1 MNILY
6 IDHYAGSP
14 EMGMEFR
21 PYYLSQEWIKRG
33 HSVII
38 IAGDYSHLR
47 KKNPIVEKDFSSE
60 EVDGIEYLWVK
71 TGKYSGNGMKRA
83 LTMERFV
90 RKLYLH
96 AKRIAKEWKPDVVIA
111 SSTYP
116 LDTYPA
122 QKIAKKA
129 KAKYIHE
136 VHDMWPATLYEVG
149 GMSKNHPFVV
159 VMQIAENSAYKH
171 ADAVVS
177 LLPCA
182 KEYME
187 NHGLRKN
194 RFFHVP
200 NGIVTEE
207 WEDSKPLPEGH
218 AELLKQLHDKGKF
231 IVGYFGGHALS
242 NCLSTLVEAAAQTK
256 EKDIHFVL
264 VGDGVEKENLK
275 QSAQGMTN
283 VSFLPAVNKKA
294 IPTLTKEFDCIYIG
308 AKNSPLYRF
317 GVCMNK
323 IYDSM
328 MAGKPAVV
336 AINAPFTPL
345 EECGSGLIVPPEDA
359 GAIVRAIL
367 QIKSM
372 SVEERKAMGEKGR
385 IEATTKYTYRELAQ
399 QFVEIMEKSRSI
411 V

>member
-6 IDHYAGSP
+6 IEHYAGSP

-21 PYYLSQEWIKRG
+21 PYYLSQEWIKQG
-33 HSVII
+33 HSVTI

-47 KKNPIVEKDFSSE
+47 KKNPTITKDFTR
-60 EVDGIEYLWVK
+60 EVIDGIEYIWVK
-71 TGKYSGNGMKRA
+71 TGEYSGNGMKRA

-96 AKRIAKEWKPDVVIA
+96 AKRIAKKWKPEVVIA

-122 QKIAKKA
+122 QKIANKA

-149 GMSKNHPFVV
+149 GMSKKHPFVV
-159 VMQIAENSAYKH
+159 VMQKAENSAYKH

-187 NHGLRKN
+187 KHGLRKD

-200 NGIVTEE
+200 NGIVMDE
-207 WEDSKPLPEGH
+207 WENAESLPEEH
-218 AELLKQLHDKGKF
+218 AELFNKLHGEGKF

-242 NCLSTLVEAAAQTK
+242 NCLTTLIEAAAQTR
-256 EKDIHFVL
+256 EEDIHFVL
-264 VGDGVEKENLK
+264 VGNGVEKENLM
-275 QSAQGMTN
+275 QSAKGLTN
-283 VSFLPAVNKKA
+283 VSFLPAVSKKA
-294 IPTLTKEFDCIYIG
+294 IPALTKEFDCIYIG
-308 AKNSPLYRF
+308 AKDSPLYRF

-323 IYDSM
+323 MYDSM
-328 MAGKPAVV
+328 MAGKPTVV
-336 AINAPFTPL
+336 AINAPLTPI
-345 EECGSGLIVPPEDA
+345 EECGCGVIVPPEDA
-359 GAIVRAIL
+359 ESIVRAIL

-372 SVEERKAMGEKGR
+372 PVEQRKAMGEKGR

-399 QFVEIMEKSRSI
+399 QFVDIMEI
-411 V
+411 AEA

>member
-6 IDHYAGSP
+6 IEHYAGSP

-21 PYYLSQEWIKRG
+21 PYYLSREWVKQG
-33 HSVII
+33 HSVTIV
-38 IAGDYSHLR
+38 AGDYSHLR
-47 KKNPIVEKDFSSE
+47 KKNPKIEKDFTRE
-60 EVDGIEYLWVK
+60 EIDGIEYVWLK
-71 TGKYSGNGMKRA
+71 TGEYSGNGMKRA

-149 GMSKNHPFVV
+149 GMSKKHPFVV
-159 VMQIAENSAYKH
+159 VMQKAENSAYKH

-187 NHGLRKN
+187 KHGLRKDC
-194 RFFHVP
+194 FFHVP

-207 WEDSKPLPEGH
+207 WEDSEPLPAEH
-218 AELLKQLHDKGKF
+218 AGLLKQLHDKGKF

-242 NCLSTLVEAAAQTK
+242 NCLSTLIEAAAQTK
-256 EKDIHFVL
+256 EEDIHFVL
-264 VGDGVEKENLK
+264 VGNGVEKDKLML
-275 QSAQGMTN
+275 SAQGMSN

-294 IPTLTKEFDCIYIG
+294 VPALTKEFDCIYIG
-308 AKNSPLYRF
+308 AKDSPLYRF

-328 MAGKPAVV
+328 MAGKPVV
-336 AINAPFTPL
+336 LAINAPLTPI
-345 EECGSGLIVPPEDA
+345 EKCGSGLIVPPEDA
-359 GAIVRAIL
+359 EAINRAIT
-367 QIKSM
+367 QVKSM
-372 SVEERKAMGEKGR
+372 TEEERTAIGEKGKT
-385 IEATTKYTYRELAQ
+385 EVMTKYTYQELAQ
-399 QFVEIMEKSRSI
+399 QFLEIMDFA
-411 V
+411 